1 MYYKI
6 NQGGFMQKSKLN
18 LVLALVLTV
27 LVGMVGGVLWGL
39 LYYKGWFVAYV
50 AFIMALAMFW
60 VYAKFRDV
68 DKLAYIWIMVWCIVI
83 CAVSCLVALVVVE
96 CKVWDCDFG
105 QGVKW
110 LIETIEYDNSLIG
123 DIIVDIGLST
133 LFAVLG
139 VVFCYSYRKRK
150 AQQAV
155 VTDLLNENIKHVDA
169 EVVESASADTAENT
183 PADTVESTSTDTA
196 ESTPADEPIDAS
208 SEPSADVHD
217 DDKKPKAE

>member
-1 MYYKI
+1 
-6 NQGGFMQKSKLN
+6 MQKSKLN

-68 DKLAYIWIMVWCIVI
+68 DKLAYVWIMVWCIVI
-83 CAVSCLVALVVVE
+83 CAVSCLVALVLAVRKEFGCTLEESIKSIVE
-96 CKVWDCDFG
+96 
-105 QGVKW
+105 
-110 LIETIEYDNSLIG
+110 IIEYDNSLIG
-123 DIIVDIGLST
+123 DILVDIGLST

-155 VTDLLNENIKHVDA
+155 VTDLLNGNIKHVDA
-169 EVVESASADTAENT
+169 EVVENTPADTADNAPSDAVDNT
-183 PADTVESTSTDTA
+183 FTDTVESTSTDTA
-196 ESTPADEPIDAS
+196 ESTPADEHTDAS

-217 DDKKPKAE
+217 DDQKPKAE

>member
-1 MYYKI
+1 
-6 NQGGFMQKSKLN
+6 MQKSKLN